1 MRTHWSGCGEEGEKE
16 ENMKKLKMMTEEEEG
31 GTESWR
37 KTGAGEM
44 SEQSAVLPYT
54 ENGEYSGS
62 AALTED

>member
-1 MRTHWSGCGEEGEKE
+1 METG
-16 ENMKKLKMMTEEEEG
+16 KKEG
-31 GTESWR
+31 GTERGR